1 MKVQFELKER
11 SWGRGVW
18 EHAPPG
24 IFLKFGPLKVHC
36 CNIVAD
42 VDLDA
47 VILPDATATSGVS
60 NVNASPNHMTELSPI
75 K

>member
-1 MKVQFELKER
+1 M
-11 SWGRGVW
+11 GVW

-24 IFLKFGPLKVHC
+24 MHFCIK
-36 CNIVAD
+36 VAD

-47 VILPDATATSGVS
+47 AILPGATATSGVS
-60 NVNASPNHMTELSPI
+60 NVDASPNHMTELRTI

>member
-1 MKVQFELKER
+1 MHF
-11 SWGRGVW
+11 
-18 EHAPPG
+18 
-24 IFLKFGPLKVHC
+24 

-47 VILPDATATSGVS
+47 AILPDATATSGVS
-60 NVNASPNHMTELSPI
+60 NVDASPNHMTDLSPI